1 MFSKFIKDIC
11 TLANGEDFDIAG
23 TATLFAIILGFL
35 IMGYVF
41 LIVRPT
47 AISDISE
54 ILKNFAIYHSSI
66 ITTGGTGKL
75 LNNKAE
81 PKNDSPNS

>member
-1 MFSKFIKDIC
+1 MTKFIKDIC

-23 TATLFAIILGFL
+23 SATLLAILVGFL

-41 LIVRPT
+41 FIVRPQ
-47 AISDISE
+47 AINDISE
-54 ILKNFAIYHSSI
+54 ILKTFAIYHSSI
-66 ITTGGTGKL
+66 ITTGGAGKL
-75 LNNKAE
+75 INNKAE